1 MNTPY
6 LAPQMAMPFGA
17 GANTAQFWPDET
29 PVYQQVL
36 TWALL
41 IPLLYLVVD
50 GQFSIAN
57 PYNSA
62 LMTENGY
69 LLRTAQGIRPQVVLY
84 YLLMAVFIVSGY
96 REIWRVILN
105 NKVLL
110 LAPLFAA
117 FSATWSESP
126 LMTFR
131 ASFELMMTT
140 LFAFY
145 LTERFST
152 DRLMKLL
159 MFVGTVAG
167 LLSVILAVFLP
178 NYGIYHR
185 GGGAEWQGICS
196 HKNALGV
203 SMAFLLTPVFYLAQR
218 PILKLGYAA
227 LLLFL
232 IGMCQSRGAWFVTLG
247 VLLFTAWLSIS
258 RRLGNKQSLLWA
270 VATGAAVI
278 GMVFLAL
285 LYLEPLLKT
294 IGKDP
299 TLTGRTGIYL
309 AVLDSIFK
317 HPFLGYGF
325 GAFWLGLNRESL
337 IVALRIHWMTIGY
350 AENGLL
356 ELWLEL
362 GAVGLLLVLF
372 LFWRAI
378 RQSVRLIRSRY
389 YSPRVGWFSAILF
402 LQLITNVEAGMVMT
416 PVTINWTLTLIAFVG
431 LAKEWRIRP
440 RSESVFVALGVKRV
454 PS

>member
-1 MNTPY
+1 
-6 LAPQMAMPFGA
+6 MAMPYERK
-17 GANTAQFWPDET
+17 ANTAQMSAAVT

-36 TWALL
+36 TWVLL
-41 IPLLYLVVD
+41 IPLLYLVAD
-50 GQFSIAN
+50 GQFSITNA
-57 PYNSA
+57 YNSA

-69 LLRTAQGIRPQVVLY
+69 LLTTAQGIRPQVVLY
-84 YLLMAVFIVSGY
+84 YFLMAAFILSGY

-117 FSATWSESP
+117 LSAIWSESP
-126 LMTFR
+126 LITLR
-131 ASFELMMTT
+131 VSLELMMTT

-145 LTERFST
+145 LSERISTEY
-152 DRLMKLL
+152 LMKLL
-159 MFVGTVAG
+159 MFVGTVAA
-167 LLSVILAVFLP
+167 LLSVMLAVFLP

-185 GGGAEWQGICS
+185 GSGAEWQGICS

-203 SMAFLLTPVFYLAQR
+203 SMAFLLTPVFFSAQR
-218 PILKLGYAA
+218 LILKLGYVA

-247 VLLFTAWLSIS
+247 VLLFTGWLSIS
-258 RRLGNKQSLLWA
+258 WRLGNKQSLLWA
-270 VATGAAVI
+270 AATGTAAI
-278 GMVFLAL
+278 GMVAL
-285 LYLEPLLKT
+285 GLFYLEPLLRT

-325 GAFWLGLNRESL
+325 GAFWFGLNRESL
-337 IVALRIHWMTIGY
+337 LVALRIHWMTIGY

-362 GAVGLLLVLF
+362 GSVGLLLILF
-372 LFWRAI
+372 LFGRAI
-378 RQSVRLIRSRY
+378 RQSVRLIRSRN

-416 PVTINWTLTLIAFVG
+416 PVTINWTLTLIAFIG
-431 LAKEWRIRP
+431 LVKEARIRRLSP
-440 RSESVFVALGVKRV
+440 SVFVALGVEGA